1 VATPINPAWP
11 NQRMNGVIMVT
22 WGGDET
28 EEAPLTDKPAGAAV
42 YFLIGLLLVIIVI
55 VLAYAG
61 VFPAQ

>member
-1 VATPINPAWP
+1 MVA
-11 NQRMNGVIMVT
+11 

-28 EEAPLTDKPAGAAV
+28 DEVPLTDKPAGAAA
-42 YFLIGLLLVIIVI
+42 YFLVGLLLVIIVI

>member
-1 VATPINPAWP
+1 
-11 NQRMNGVIMVT
+11 MVT